1 VRDGPA
7 ARMAWC
13 RQKRVIMAV
22 LLNIQKVTDC
32 RAGAQIG
39 KWCKGA

>member
-1 VRDGPA
+1 
-7 ARMAWC
+7 
-13 RQKRVIMAV
+13 V

-39 KWCKGA
+39 KWRKGA